1 MEQVTETAIVH
12 VIDDHAEFR
21 ESVLELLK
29 SVGLTVREHAAAEEF
44 LESYDPS
51 VPGCVIA
58 DVCMPGMSGLH
69 LQERLIENRMTIP
82 VIILSGHADVS
93 MAVQAMSK
101 GALAFLEKPCRN
113 HEFLELVKDAVRR
126 DRANRQRERRQRDV
140 LARFDRLTRRE
151 FEVMERLARGE
162 GNKQVAAALQISE
175 RTVESHRASIMEKLE
190 AGSLAQF
197 LELVIERR
205 AICQSGEGMSSP

>member
-1 MEQVTETAIVH
+1 
-12 VIDDHAEFR
+12 
-21 ESVLELLK
+21 
-29 SVGLTVREHAAAEEF
+29 
-44 LESYDPS
+44 
-51 VPGCVIA
+51 
-58 DVCMPGMSGLH
+58 
-69 LQERLIENRMTIP
+69 
-82 VIILSGHADVS
+82 
-93 MAVQAMSK
+93 MSK